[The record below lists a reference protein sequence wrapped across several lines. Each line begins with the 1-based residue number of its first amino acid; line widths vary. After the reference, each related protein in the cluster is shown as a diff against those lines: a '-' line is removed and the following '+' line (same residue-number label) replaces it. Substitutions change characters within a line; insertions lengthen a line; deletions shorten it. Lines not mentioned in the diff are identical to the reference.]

1 MIIFEKRRN
10 MKKLVLILSLFISF
24 IGNAQLN
31 QTNEPAINESTN
43 MFFCDSFTVEYA
55 GITGPAVIW
64 DYTNLVGLTGEM
76 RMMTMLDA
84 TLTPDAASFPSSTKA
99 LEIESFITSYFSSS
113 ATERVSQGFQFTE
126 PSFGNVIAKFNT
138 DAETVITYPF
148 AYGNS
153 LIDVFSGEVIS
164 AIGTN
169 PLTGKVNATI
179 DGEGTL
185 NLPLGISLPNV
196 IRYHIVDT
204 SFTTVLGLGDL
215 EIIRRQYEYYDLA
228 NGNLPVL
235 LFTKIIIQN
244 PGASAPIS
252 ELSLVLSEYPTSL
265 FAELEENP
273 SINFSVYPNPAIDN
287 ISIDGKFSINATG
300 IIIDQSGRIISS
312 FELNNENTIDIS
324 SLASGLY
331 QLTIIDNGARTSK
344 TIVKK

>member
-10 MKKLVLILSLFISF
+10 MKKLVLILSLSISF
-24 IGNAQLN
+24 MGNTQLN

-43 MFFCDSFTVEYA
+43 MFFCDSFTVDYA
-55 GITGPAVIW
+55 GITGPAVMW
-64 DYTNLVGLTGEM
+64 DYTNLVGISGEM
-76 RMMTMLDA
+76 RMMTMFDA

-99 LEIESFITSYFSSS
+99 LGIESFITSYFSSS

-126 PSFGNVIAKFNT
+126 QSFGNVIAKFDT

-148 AYGNS
+148 AYGNT
-153 LIDVFSGEVIS
+153 LIDVFSGEVTS
-164 AIGTN
+164 AIGTT

-196 IRYHIVDT
+196 IRYHIVDSTFT
-204 SFTTVLGLGDL
+204 STFIGDI
-215 EIIRRQYEYYDLA
+215 EVIRNQYEYYDLA

-235 LFTKIIIQN
+235 LLTKLTIQN
-244 PGASAPIS
+244 AGSSAPIS
-252 ELSLVLSEYPTSL
+252 EVSLVLSEYPTEQFL
-265 FAELEENP
+265 AIEENT
-273 SINFSVYPNPAIDN
+273 SANFNVYPNPSIDN